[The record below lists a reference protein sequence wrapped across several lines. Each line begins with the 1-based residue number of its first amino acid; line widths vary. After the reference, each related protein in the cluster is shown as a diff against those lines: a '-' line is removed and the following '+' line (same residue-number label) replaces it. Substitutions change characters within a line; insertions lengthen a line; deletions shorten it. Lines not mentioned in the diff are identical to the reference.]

1 MEEKEMVVIQNADGT
16 KLEVELVTYLISDD
30 NTSKYIVYSKGE
42 KTGAESDEVIYISKI
57 VSTGDVLKLSEIT
70 DDNEWGIVQNLLKK
84 IANAS

>member
-30 NTSKYIVYSKGE
+30 NINKYIVYSKGE

-70 DDNEWGIVQNLLKK
+70 DDTEWGNVQNLLKK
-84 IANAS
+84 IANA